1 MGPVVSAQQHERVMA
16 YIEGAQADPNC
27 ELLTG
32 GRRPPAAAGKP
43 GFFVEPTIF
52 EVTGEVALVTDVTH
66 THTHTHTHTLLRT
79 YVCVLCV
86 LCVLCACERVS
97 E

>member
-32 GRRPPAAAGKP
+32 GGRPPAAAGKP

-66 THTHTHTHTLLRT
+66 THTHYYVRMC
-79 YVCVLCV
+79 VCVCCVCCVCGLCV
-86 LCVLCACERVS
+86 CVS